1 MSVENT
7 AWAAALLVMSAS
19 STLFSGVFRMGAY
32 PSSQKVEGT
41 VALSALF
48 LQLGWE
54 GVTDFATGGLAA
66 RSSVQSVTV
75 PPKGLLMP
83 MSVPGT
89 LSPLSGEVPLR
100 TTLLRPPLLPVGPTA
115 SGTVETLE
123 AVHAKIKTWRRGG
136 GPHKEVGGKGSWQR
150 VLEPP
155 FPWPT
160 MH

>member
-1 MSVENT
+1 
-7 AWAAALLVMSAS
+7 
-19 STLFSGVFRMGAY
+19 MGAY

-115 SGTVETLE
+115 SGTVEP
-123 AVHAKIKTWRRGG
+123 WRQYTQTQSCGG
-136 GPHKEVGGKGSWQR
+136 WVVAHVRSPLSRHPHPLRR
-150 VLEPP
+150 VLR
-155 FPWPT
+155 
-160 MH
+160 